1 MPSVS
6 RQQLPASSQVNQQLE
21 RLDMSD
27 STLLD
32 LPLELKI
39 EICNLLP
46 IGDLVKLRSVCKDTK
61 ALVDDPVNERAF
73 VRTARKEACGVIQS
87 VIKAVI
93 TYDANVDFLE
103 ALKAWVKHR
112 GILIFMPG
120 EERLD
125 VGVGNTS
132 TFAKR
137 FKHNQQRD
145 LNARWLSSLTKDLL
159 LEWVA
164 RHTEILEEE
173 CAVYEIDLDE
183 FLELHLRDARSNG
196 YSKEWL
202 VRVFTTLVTNGN
214 FFQDVKSS
222 SSSGRFHSSIHTL
235 TSYRT
240 KSRRTRLITAYGCI
254 SMRNLTKLLGVPS
267 IPPNDFAYCVK
278 TEWVYDLVKNG
289 TNGLSELQKAAMLDE
304 LWVF

>member
-214 FFQDVKSS
+214 FFQDVK
-222 SSSGRFHSSIHTL
+222 
-235 TSYRT
+235 
-240 KSRRTRLITAYGCI
+240 TRLITAYGCI

>member
-1 MPSVS
+1 
-6 RQQLPASSQVNQQLE
+6 
-21 RLDMSD
+21 MSD

-73 VRTARKEACGVIQS
+73 VRTVRKEACGVIQS

-214 FFQDVKSS
+214 FFQDVKFPLPRV
-222 SSSGRFHSSIHTL
+222 GGSIPRYIL